1 VHHSRRALP
10 ASSSGNRYCAPHNTH
25 SAHRCP
31 NKMLLLR
38 RSLNFS
44 HVSMVHAGSLPI
56 VPGNRDR
63 VPTRFGDKAAV
74 SGITSPINPGAL
86 CAAFRFVDCHS
97 CATARS
103 TRAGRGDF
111 RTFPPP
117 DNGPGNIPGWFSL
130 GIPFQRRFNQ
140 PPRVPVGLLPLHFRA
155 PPRPGPMADGRA
167 AVAAVTCARRRSWP
181 HSFRAC
187 RRARQ
192 FIAAHTA
199 AGLRGSYS
207 LPGNCERPE

>member
-1 VHHSRRALP
+1 
-10 ASSSGNRYCAPHNTH
+10 
-25 SAHRCP
+25 
-31 NKMLLLR
+31 
-38 RSLNFS
+38 
-44 HVSMVHAGSLPI
+44 MVHAGPLPI
-56 VPGNRDR
+56 VPGNRGR
-63 VPTRFGDKAAV
+63 IPTRFGDKAAV

-86 CAAFRFVDCHS
+86 CAAFRFVDCHP

-130 GIPFQRRFNQ
+130 GIPFQRRFSE
-140 PPRVPVGLLPLHFRA
+140 